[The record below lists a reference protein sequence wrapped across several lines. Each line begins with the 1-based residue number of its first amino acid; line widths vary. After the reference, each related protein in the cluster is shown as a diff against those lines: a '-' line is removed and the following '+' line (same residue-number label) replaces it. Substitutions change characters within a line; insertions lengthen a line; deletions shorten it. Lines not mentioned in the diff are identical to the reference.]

1 MTGGDSAHADD
12 RVNRPWTASPPG
24 RTPRVGVLSGGTAGD
39 PNTAPHIEA
48 FRAGLREHG
57 YREGENLFV
66 EYRYAEGS
74 LQALPGL
81 LADLVGIPVD
91 VIVATG
97 PPTIRAAKQATTTI
111 PIVMTGHSDD
121 PVGLGFVASLDRPG
135 GNVTGLA
142 NPHAALSG
150 KRLELLH
157 QAFPGL
163 GRVGVLWHPAD
174 SLHPRELKETE
185 AAARALAVRIVP
197 LVVNGADEIDSVFGA
212 AAREQ
217 IDGLVVLHSNFFFA
231 HRDQLLE
238 RVAASK
244 LPAMYGFRPWVEV
257 GGLMAYGA
265 PLTDLY
271 RRAAAYVDK
280 ILHAARPADLPVEL
294 ASRFTLVVNAPAARS
309 LGQPIHPAILAT
321 AELIE

>member
-1 MTGGDSAHADD
+1 MNPRGGM
-12 RVNRPWTASPPG
+12 
-24 RTPRVGVLSGGTAGD
+24 PRVGVLSGGTPGD
-39 PNTAPHIEA
+39 PNTAPHIAA

-57 YREGENLFV
+57 YREGENLTV

-74 LQALPGL
+74 LQKLPGL
-81 LADLVGIPVD
+81 LADLLGIPVD

-97 PPTIRAAKQATTTI
+97 PPTIRAAKQATSAI

-121 PVGLGFVASLDRPG
+121 PVGLGFVASLERPG

-150 KRLELLH
+150 KRLELLC
-157 QAFPGL
+157 QAFPAI

-185 AAARALAVRIVP
+185 SAAQALGLQMVP
-197 LVVNGADEIDSVFGA
+197 LVVNDADKFQA
-212 AAREQ
+212 AFDAVGREQ

-231 HRDQLLE
+231 QREQLLQ
-238 RVAASK
+238 RVADRQ

-265 PLTDLY
+265 PLAELY

-280 ILHAARPADLPVEL
+280 I
-294 ASRFTLVVNAPAARS
+294 
-309 LGQPIHPAILAT
+309 
-321 AELIE
+321 